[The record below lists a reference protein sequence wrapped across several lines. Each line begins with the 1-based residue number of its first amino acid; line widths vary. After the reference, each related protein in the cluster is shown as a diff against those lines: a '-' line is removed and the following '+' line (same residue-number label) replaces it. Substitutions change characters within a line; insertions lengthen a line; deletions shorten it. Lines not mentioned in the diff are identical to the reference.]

1 MTYVQAYD
9 TLLAIS
15 KEEGISLRDAALK
28 ADFRKVRMLAHLW
41 KAITLLPSSCG
52 V

>member
-1 MTYVQAYD
+1 MMHVQAYD
-9 TLLAIS
+9 SLLAVS
-15 KEEGISLRDAALK
+15 RKEGISVRDAALN
-28 ADFRKVRMLAHLW
+28 ADLRKVRMLAHSW